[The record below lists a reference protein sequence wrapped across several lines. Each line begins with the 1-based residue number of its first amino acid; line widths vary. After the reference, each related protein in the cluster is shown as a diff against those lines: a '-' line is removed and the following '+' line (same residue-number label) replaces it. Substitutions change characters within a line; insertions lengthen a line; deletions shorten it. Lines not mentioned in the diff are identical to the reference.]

1 MVDQSLNVIPQI
13 KAGTIKAYAIAA
25 TERLEGLPDVPTT
38 KEQGVDFI
46 FTAWHVMVAPKGIPQ
61 EAVDRL
67 IDALGK
73 ALDDPNT
80 KARYIELGSTA
91 PKSEDRGPVGAEKL
105 VASEVARIDPVL
117 KAAMAKA
124 AETEK

>member
-1 MVDQSLNVIPQI
+1 
-13 KAGTIKAYAIAA
+13 
-25 TERLEGLPDVPTT
+25 
-38 KEQGVDFI
+38 
-46 FTAWHVMVAPKGIPQ
+46 MVAPKSIPQ

-91 PKSEDRGPVGAEKL
+91 PKPEDRGPVGAEKL
-105 VASEVARIDPVL
+105 VASEVARINPVL